1 MIDLGLG
8 FVIPSGAAEQ
18 ELIHALRE
26 HNPMR
31 AQMSATELLRAVTR
45 EEVFAALAEVN
56 HLPFLPGLTRQA
68 DAELLLQFDHL
79 AIRRAQMI
87 PIQLT
92 SHRVQVAI
100 ANPYNTAARDYLGQH
115 FAEHEHV
122 FLLVTATEIEAAL
135 ETLANKATVSRE
147 AIDQME
153 LMEAREDVKDFVL
166 GEKYSEV
173 VPEVMR
179 GVFLD
184 AVQRQASDIHI
195 ITGAETFYYTL
206 RVNGDLQRPT
216 SIDNRLIPRVDA
228 WLLSLV
234 NIEREMSI
242 SQIGLSGRFAL
253 VLTSGRRIDCRYER
267 HRTFRGYHVTIRLLD
282 KSRVEPRLGVGGL
295 AFEDRSSQIE
305 AIAKEADVQA
315 TGDSETQLHFPVLT
329 HLRRAMEL
337 SDGIVIISGPTGSG
351 KSTTLTA
358 MLREVAK
365 PRYCVLTLENPVEYE
380 IPGVVHCNMADNA
393 EFGSYIRSFMRSDP
407 DIILM
412 GEVRDKASADLAVEA
427 AMTGHQV
434 FTTVHTNSAAE
445 ILSRFTQLGVERAD
459 IARTVR
465 LMCGQR
471 LVKTLCRHCCTK
483 APLSAEQA
491 ALYSIPQQFVGR
503 MVGVPR
509 DGGCGE
515 CGGTGISGRK
525 ALLEVLPIDR
535 VIGAL
540 IVSGAS
546 AYEVEA
552 AIRRRYK
559 VSSLKEQGLELLL
572 SGSADLEAVKDV
584 VNLSY

>member
-8 FVIPSGAAEQ
+8 FPIPSGQAEQ

-26 HNPMR
+26 HNPGK
-31 AQMSATELLRAVTR
+31 ANLSAPELLRSVTR

-56 HLPFLPGLTRQA
+56 NLPFLPGLTRQA
-68 DAELLLQFDHL
+68 DSELLLQFDAL

-92 SHRVQVAI
+92 PQRVQVAI
-100 ANPYNTAARDYLGQH
+100 ANPYNTAARDYLAQH

-122 FLLVTATEIEAAL
+122 FLLVTSTEIEAAL
-135 ETLANKATVSRE
+135 ETLAHTSTVSRE

-153 LMEAREDVKDFVL
+153 LMDTRTEVKDFL
-166 GEKYSEV
+166 LAEKYPEV

-195 ITGAETFYYTL
+195 ITGAETFYYSV
-206 RVNGDLQRPT
+206 RVNGDLQRPVP
-216 SIDNRLIPRVDA
+216 IDVRLMPRVDA
-228 WLLSLV
+228 YLLSLV
-234 NIEREMSI
+234 NLEREMAI

-295 AFEDRSSQIE
+295 AFEDRSEHIDAVTS
-305 AIAKEADVQA
+305 ASAVVL
-315 TGDSETQLHFPVLT
+315 DSGVDEQERFPVLT

-337 SDGIVIISGPTGSG
+337 SDGIIIISGPTGSG

-380 IPGVVHCNMADNA
+380 IPGVVHCNMLDNA

-412 GEVRDKASADLAVEA
+412 GEVRDKASAELAVEA

-445 ILSRFTQLGVERAD
+445 ILNRFTQLGIERSD

-471 LVKTLCRHCCTK
+471 LVKVLCRHCANKT
-483 APLSAEQA
+483 ALSGEA
-491 ALYSIPQQFVGR
+491 AQLYSIPQQFVGR
-503 MVGVPR
+503 EVGVPR
-509 DGGCGE
+509 EGGCGE
-515 CGGTGISGRK
+515 CGGTGFSGRK

-535 VIGAL
+535 AIGAL

-552 AIRRRYK
+552 KIRARYR
-559 VSSLKEQGLELLL
+559 VSSLKEQGLEMLL
-572 SGSADLEAVKDV
+572 SGQADLEAIKDV

>member
-234 NIEREMSI
+234 NIEREM
-242 SQIGLSGRFAL
+242 
-253 VLTSGRRIDCRYER
+253 
-267 HRTFRGYHVTIRLLD
+267 
-282 KSRVEPRLGVGGL
+282 
-295 AFEDRSSQIE
+295 
-305 AIAKEADVQA
+305 
-315 TGDSETQLHFPVLT
+315 
-329 HLRRAMEL
+329 
-337 SDGIVIISGPTGSG
+337 
-351 KSTTLTA
+351 
-358 MLREVAK
+358 
-365 PRYCVLTLENPVEYE
+365 
-380 IPGVVHCNMADNA
+380 
-393 EFGSYIRSFMRSDP
+393 
-407 DIILM
+407 
-412 GEVRDKASADLAVEA
+412 
-427 AMTGHQV
+427 
-434 FTTVHTNSAAE
+434 
-445 ILSRFTQLGVERAD
+445 
-459 IARTVR
+459 
-465 LMCGQR
+465 
-471 LVKTLCRHCCTK
+471 
-483 APLSAEQA
+483 
-491 ALYSIPQQFVGR
+491 
-503 MVGVPR
+503 
-509 DGGCGE
+509 
-515 CGGTGISGRK
+515 
-525 ALLEVLPIDR
+525 
-535 VIGAL
+535 
-540 IVSGAS
+540 
-546 AYEVEA
+546 
-552 AIRRRYK
+552 
-559 VSSLKEQGLELLL
+559 
-572 SGSADLEAVKDV
+572 
-584 VNLSY
+584 